1 MPFTI
6 SHVVAVL
13 PLTTPRLARWFPP
26 SALVIGSMVPDVP
39 LLAPYLG
46 SYAWSH
52 DLLIGPITYDLVVG
66 LAVFALWTYALRRP
80 LTDLAPPGLRT
91 RLSPE
96 RAVRGR
102 VWLRAGLSIVI
113 GAYTHV
119 LWDSFT
125 HANRWGVRQIPAL
138 SQLWG
143 PLPGFKWLQYACG
156 IGGLIVLGWWLVRW
170 WRRTPPH
177 PVPPSRSPVPFRRF
191 ALVVVP
197 LCVVGIALLAGIVQV
212 AAGQPFGGLFLITVG
227 RSAWAA
233 LALLLLASCLFWW
246 SSTSR
251 RRPGWDDATARQ
263 PESHT

>member
-13 PLTTPRLARWFPP
+13 PLTTPRFARWFPA
-26 SALVIGSMVPDVP
+26 SALVIGTMVPDVP

-52 DLLIGPITYDLVVG
+52 DLLIGPLTYDLVVG
-66 LAVFALWTYALRRP
+66 MAVFALWTYALRRP
-80 LTDLAPPGLRT
+80 LVDLAPSGLRA
-91 RLSPE
+91 RLGAE
-96 RAVRGR
+96 RRVRGR
-102 VWLRAGLSIVI
+102 AWAWAGLAVVI

-125 HANRWGVRQIPAL
+125 HANRWGVRQLPAL

-143 PLPGFKWLQYACG
+143 PLHGFKWLQYGCG
-156 IGGLIVLGWWLVRW
+156 ILGLVVLGWWLARW

-177 PVPPSRSPVPFRRF
+177 AVLPTRSPVAFRRF

-197 LCVVGIALLAGIVQV
+197 AIVVGIALLAGIVQWT
-212 AAGQPFGGLFLITVG
+212 AGQPFGGLFLITVG

-233 LALLLLASCLFWW
+233 AVLLLLASCLFWW
-246 SSTSR
+246 SSTTR
-251 RRPGWDDATARQ
+251 QRPGWVGASE
-263 PESHT
+263 PERKRR